1 MYAAAAFRE
10 GAEKRMKYNFDEII
24 DRRNTNCMNTDGF
37 RQYIF
42 HADQDMKFPFADEE
56 FIRMWIAD
64 MEFATPDCIIQAMK
78 ERLDRRIFGYTRIFG
93 DDYYRAF
100 SGWTKKLYDWEFP
113 KEYLYTSHGVIP
125 ALYELTGY
133 ICGPDDKVLM
143 MTPSYAYFKYAA
155 EHNHVAYVCSDLM
168 NPRGDGYY
176 EIDFDDFRRKAQ
188 DPSVKLFIFCNPHNP
203 TGRLWTEEELR
214 KTAEICFEN
223 GVMIL
228 SDEIH
233 CDLIRTGLKH
243 IPLAKLYP
251 ESDQIITCMAPSKT
265 FNTAGLQF
273 SNIIIPNENVRG
285 QWLRYHNFDE
295 NPLSLAGAQ
304 AAYEKG
310 YDWMAA
316 LREYLDENFHFTKAY
331 LEEHLPEAV
340 FRIPEA
346 TYLGWVDVGAYV
358 DKDVNLPL
366 LFAEKAGVLLEGGNM
381 FVQNSDTYIRLN
393 VACPRA
399 VLAEGLRR
407 ICSVLTE

>member
-1 MYAAAAFRE
+1 
-10 GAEKRMKYNFDEII
+10 
-24 DRRNTNCMNTDGF
+24 
-37 RQYIF
+37 
-42 HADQDMKFPFADEE
+42 MKFPFEDEE

-78 ERLDRRIFGYTRIFG
+78 ERLNRRIFGYTRIFG

-113 KEYLYTSHGVIP
+113 KENLYTSHGVIP

-155 EHNHVAYVCSDLM
+155 EHNHVEYVCSDLVDLQK
-168 NPRGDGYY
+168 DGYY
-176 EIDFDDFRRKAQ
+176 EIDFDDFRKKAR

-223 GVMIL
+223 NVMII

-243 IPLAKLYP
+243 TPLAKLYP
-251 ESDQIITCMAPSKT
+251 KSDQIITCMAPSKT

-273 SNIIIPNENVRG
+273 SNIIIPNENVRK
-285 QWLRYHNFDE
+285 QWFRYHNFDE

-310 YDWMAA
+310 YDWLTE
-316 LREYLDENFHFTKAY
+316 LRAYLDENFRFTKSY
-331 LEEHLPEAV
+331 LEEHLPKAV

-346 TYLGWVDVGAYV
+346 TYLGWVDIGAYV
-358 DKDVNLPL
+358 EKGENLPL

-393 VACPRA
+393 VASPRA
-399 VLAEGLRR
+399 LLAEGLRR
-407 ICSVLTE
+407 ISSVLTE